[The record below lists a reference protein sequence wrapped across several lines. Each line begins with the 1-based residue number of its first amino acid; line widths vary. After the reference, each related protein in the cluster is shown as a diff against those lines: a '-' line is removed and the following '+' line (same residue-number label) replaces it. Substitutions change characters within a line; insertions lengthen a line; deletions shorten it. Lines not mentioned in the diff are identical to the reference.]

1 MDQANKL
8 LSGKFH
14 EDDEDEDDNV
24 DTKNNQSGFIDF

>member
-14 EDDEDEDDNV
+14 EDEDEEDD
-24 DTKNNQSGFIDF
+24 IDFKPTA